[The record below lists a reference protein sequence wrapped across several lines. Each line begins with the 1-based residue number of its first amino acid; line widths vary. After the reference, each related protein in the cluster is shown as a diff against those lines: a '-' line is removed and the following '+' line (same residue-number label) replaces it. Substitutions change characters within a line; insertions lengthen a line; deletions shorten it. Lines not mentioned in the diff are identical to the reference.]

1 MGSVLVSFWSLVAVM
16 VIGYLLARYG
26 VTRPGADKALTR
38 IAFAGTMPALLFNT
52 VARSDPREVFSASA
66 ATNVL
71 SACILAAFYA
81 LTAKLVFKM
90 RGGEVTIG
98 ALCASYTNAGNLGVA
113 FLAAVAGD
121 ASAAA
126 PIIVFQLCVMVP
138 ISFAILDRQ
147 TGKRGRSAWRTV
159 LAPFTA
165 PPVVGVLLG
174 LAFALTGTKVPAV
187 VAAPVDIL
195 AAAAV
200 PMVLIAMGISWRG
213 AHVPRIK
220 RESAPLYFAVFL
232 RCIVGP
238 LLAFGL
244 GVLFGLQGAVLM
256 AVTIAGGFPVAN
268 NVFTYAHRYDVGVE
282 LSRDANILST
292 VLSLGITL
300 LTAFLFH
307 AHGIVTA

>member
-16 VIGYLLARYG
+16 VVGYLLARCG
-26 VTRPGADKALTR
+26 ITRPGADKALTR
-38 IAFAGTMPALLFNT
+38 IAFAGAMPSLLFNT
-52 VARSDPREVFSASA
+52 VAHSDPGEVFSASA

-71 SACILAAFYA
+71 SACLLAALY
-81 LTAKLVFKM
+81 TIVAKLVFRM

-138 ISFAILDRQ
+138 ISFTILDRQ
-147 TGKRGRSAWRTV
+147 TGKRGRSVWRTI

-174 LAFALTGTKVPAV
+174 LFFALMRLPIPAV
-187 VAAPVDIL
+187 VSAPVDIL

-213 AHVPRIK
+213 AHVPRVR
-220 RESAPLYFAVFL
+220 RESAPLFFAVFL
-232 RCIVGP
+232 RCIAGP
-238 LLAFGL
+238 ALTYGL
-244 GVLFGLQGAVLM
+244 GVLFGLSGMTLM
-256 AVTIAGGFPVAN
+256 AVTIAGGFPVAS

-282 LSRDANILST
+282 LSRDANIIST
-292 VLSLGITL
+292 VLSLGVTL
-300 LTAFLFH
+300 LIAFLFH
-307 AHGIVTA
+307 VQGVVSV

>member
-1 MGSVLVSFWSLVAVM
+1 M
-16 VIGYLLARYG
+16 VVGYLLARCG
-26 VTRPGADKALTR
+26 ITRPGADKALTR
-38 IAFAGTMPALLFNT
+38 IAFAGAMPSLLFNT
-52 VARSDPREVFSASA
+52 VAHSDPGEVFSASA

-71 SACILAAFYA
+71 SACLLAALY
-81 LTAKLVFKM
+81 TIVAKLVFRM

-138 ISFAILDRQ
+138 ISFTILDRQ
-147 TGKRGRSAWRTV
+147 TGKRGRSVWRTI

-174 LAFALTGTKVPAV
+174 LFFALMRLPIPAV
-187 VAAPVDIL
+187 VSAPVDIL

-213 AHVPRIK
+213 AHVPRVR
-220 RESAPLYFAVFL
+220 RESAPLFFAVFL
-232 RCIVGP
+232 RCIAGP
-238 LLAFGL
+238 ALTYGL
-244 GVLFGLQGAVLM
+244 GVLFGLSGMTLM
-256 AVTIAGGFPVAN
+256 AVTIAGGFPVAS

-282 LSRDANILST
+282 LSRDANIIST
-292 VLSLGITL
+292 VLSLGVTL
-300 LTAFLFH
+300 LIAFLFH
-307 AHGIVTA
+307 VQGGVSV

>member
-1 MGSVLVSFWSLVAVM
+1 M
-16 VIGYLLARYG
+16 VVGYLLARCG
-26 VTRPGADKALTR
+26 ITRPGADKALTR
-38 IAFAGTMPALLFNT
+38 IAFAGAMPSLLFNT
-52 VARSDPREVFSASA
+52 VAHSDPGEVFSASA

-71 SACILAAFYA
+71 SACLLAALY
-81 LTAKLVFKM
+81 TIVAKLVFRM

-138 ISFAILDRQ
+138 ISFTILDRQ
-147 TGKRGRSAWRTV
+147 TGKRGRSVWRTI

-174 LAFALTGTKVPAV
+174 LFFALTRLPIPAV
-187 VAAPVDIL
+187 VSAPVDIL

-213 AHVPRIK
+213 AHVPRVR
-220 RESAPLYFAVFL
+220 RESAPLFFAVFL
-232 RCIVGP
+232 RCIAGP
-238 LLAFGL
+238 ALTYGL
-244 GVLFGLQGAVLM
+244 GVLFGLSGMTLM
-256 AVTIAGGFPVAN
+256 AVTIAGGFPVAS

-282 LSRDANILST
+282 LSRDANIIST
-292 VLSLGITL
+292 VLSLGVTL
-300 LTAFLFH
+300 LIAFLFH
-307 AHGIVTA
+307 VQGVVSV

>member
-1 MGSVLVSFWSLVAVM
+1 MGSVLVSFWSLIAVM
-16 VIGYLLARYG
+16 VVGYLLARYG
-26 VTRPGADKALTR
+26 ITRPGADKALTR
-38 IAFAGTMPALLFNT
+38 IAFAGAMPSLLFNT
-52 VARSDPREVFSASA
+52 VAHSNPAEVFSASA

-71 SACILAAFYA
+71 SACVLVVIYTVVAR
-81 LTAKLVFKM
+81 TVFKM

-113 FLAAVAGD
+113 FLTAVAGD
-121 ASAAA
+121 ASVAA

-138 ISFAILDRQ
+138 VSFAILDRQ
-147 TGKRGRSAWRTV
+147 TGKRGRSLWRTI

-174 LAFALTGTKVPAV
+174 LVFAATGWSIPAV
-187 VAAPVDIL
+187 VSAPVDIL

-213 AHVPRIK
+213 AHIPRLR

-238 LLAFGL
+238 LLTFGF
-244 GVLFGLQGAVLM
+244 GVLFGLSGAVLM
-256 AVTIAGGFPVAN
+256 AVTIAGAFPVAN

-282 LSRDANILST
+282 LSRDANIIST
-292 VLSLGITL
+292 ILSLGVTL
-300 LTAFLFH
+300 LIAFVFH
-307 AHGIVTA
+307 AQGGVSV

>member
-1 MGSVLVSFWSLVAVM
+1 M
-16 VIGYLLARYG
+16 VVGYLLARCG
-26 VTRPGADKALTR
+26 ITRPGADKALTR
-38 IAFAGTMPALLFNT
+38 IAFAGAMPSLLFNT
-52 VARSDPREVFSASA
+52 VAHSDPGEVFSASA

-71 SACILAAFYA
+71 SACLLAALY
-81 LTAKLVFKM
+81 TIVAKLVFRM

-138 ISFAILDRQ
+138 ISFTILDRQ
-147 TGKRGRSAWRTV
+147 TGKRGRSVWRTI

-174 LAFALTGTKVPAV
+174 LFFALMRLPIPAV
-187 VAAPVDIL
+187 VSAPVDIL

-213 AHVPRIK
+213 AHVPRVR
-220 RESAPLYFAVFL
+220 RESAPLFFAVFL
-232 RCIVGP
+232 RCIAGP
-238 LLAFGL
+238 ALTYGL
-244 GVLFGLQGAVLM
+244 GVLFGLSGMTLM
-256 AVTIAGGFPVAN
+256 AVTIAGGFPVAS

-282 LSRDANILST
+282 LSRDANIIST
-292 VLSLGITL
+292 VLSLGVTL
-300 LTAFLFH
+300 LIAFLFH
-307 AHGIVTA
+307 VQGVVSV